1 MKVAAARLVLINML
15 IDPLVADWILA
26 LQTACARNLVRAP
39 LLSDLDVDLRPRLFR
54 YTPPSFLFPK
64 LLCFAIRSL
73 RTISSCCPVPLQLPT
88 NTRFVDSNLYPY
100 LFLLQSESQACPY
113 LIPLCKGKLMIL
125 FHGNSSMSPP
135 KSEDAIPACP
145 LTATSLSCTYLLN
158 PRPKIKPPFS
168 DVLEEAVQ
176 RIYSSAV
183 MPHQI
188 DLQETRL
195 GIVPLAERANRN
207 LVFEQC
213 PGLCV
218 RAALELIL
226 LSLRL

>member
-145 LTATSLSCTYLLN
+145 LTATSLSCTYYLN
-158 PRPKIKPPFS
+158 SPVGILHPCNS
-168 DVLEEAVQ
+168 VVGVLGCCQVWLICYGKKLE
-176 RIYSSAV
+176 
-183 MPHQI
+183 
-188 DLQETRL
+188 
-195 GIVPLAERANRN
+195 GI
-207 LVFEQC
+207 
-213 PGLCV
+213 
-218 RAALELIL
+218 
-226 LSLRL
+226 

>member
-145 LTATSLSCTYLLN
+145 LTATSLSCTYYLN
-158 PRPKIKPPFS
+158 SPIIVLRTMSIFLRMQHNCSRPSTDFRGPR
-168 DVLEEAVQ
+168 
-176 RIYSSAV
+176 
-183 MPHQI
+183 
-188 DLQETRL
+188 
-195 GIVPLAERANRN
+195 
-207 LVFEQC
+207 
-213 PGLCV
+213 V
-218 RAALELIL
+218 R
-226 LSLRL
+226 R